1 MTNKFLTATAL
12 AALLTAC
19 GSGSSSSNNNAGS
32 GPDSPGNDTPT
43 PTPTPDP
50 VPDPT
55 QPELVN
61 PALVKP
67 AVTFDPSTD
76 TSVRDWADLGVT
88 QFDIDLADMQMAHD
102 AMTGDLPYFNENG
115 EEVLLTCEELTNLY
129 ITRILRYNDN
139 PQPNGGL
146 SISGA
151 LMINPAALDIARSL
165 DAKFEADLEAGNN
178 RGFGSRY
185 IHCMPILLKDNYD
198 TFDHPSSSASPS
210 MLGHQ
215 AGVDAPTVAGLR
227 DAGGVILGKAQ
238 QDEFAYFTTGF
249 SGRTILVTNPYN
261 TQESPAG
268 SSSGTGASIGARFA
282 IGGTGSD
289 TCQSIRHPSSV
300 NGLVGI
306 RPSVG
311 TISRKGIFPLSHVRD
326 MGGPMTKTVRD
337 SALMLT
343 AMVSIDAV
351 DDPDTTL
358 FPLESRPDTYLRALQ
373 NLDGP
378 LPLTGM
384 NIGLLTQ
391 LATNTAPSAGNTDQ
405 GILIQAAILKLETLG
420 ATVYQVELP
429 DFVNRGGGGTHY
441 DTNQYFAEFFRDGG
455 TSSRRCMVSSLTTL
469 QLQNRPDHHP
479 SCILTQG
486 IVESLRVGPRTAGL
500 VGLSATGA
508 INDTI
513 TDLELV
519 RIAQQRD
526 YTTAVMDGNLQA
538 GVVVNVDPSVVN
550 EESLEV
556 NGMAATVRD
565 VNGDEVDGVVLDALI
580 LSPGPSGG
588 RTCDFGAT
596 TQMASTVVPV
606 GVAPVAVGPDV
617 PRGMEIFTRRFDEST
632 GLKIAYAYESATIAD
647 RVAENDPYL
656 LTPDIVPGPLTQ
668 IETIDEFNR
677 RIQLALTAATSED
690 VESVLDLDAI
700 RNVLSELTGN
710 SDFD

>member
-1 MTNKFLTATAL
+1 MMKNILSVAVLAT
-12 AALLTAC
+12 LLSAC
-19 GSGSSSSNNNAGS
+19 GGDGSATTSQV
-32 GPDSPGNDTPT
+32 DND
-43 PTPTPDP
+43 DN
-50 VPDPT
+50 VPDNEPETSTPVADAT

-61 PALVKP
+61 PSLVKP
-67 AVTFDPSTD
+67 VVTFDPSTD
-76 TSVRDWADLGVT
+76 TSLRDWSSLGIT
-88 QFDIDLADMQMAHD
+88 QFDIELADMQMVHD
-102 AMTGDLPYFNENG
+102 AMTGELPYFNSAG
-115 EEVLLTCEELTNLY
+115 EEVPLTCEALTGLY
-129 ITRILRYNDN
+129 IDRILQYNDN

-151 LMINPAALDIARSL
+151 LMINPAAMDIARSL
-165 DAKFEADLEAGNN
+165 DVKFAEDVEAGNN
-178 RGFGSRY
+178 QGFAGRY

-198 TFDHPSSSASPS
+198 TFDHPSTSASVS

-249 SGRTILVTNPYN
+249 SGRTVLVTNPYN

-326 MGGPMTKTVRD
+326 IGGPMTKTVRD
-337 SALMLT
+337 TALMLT
-343 AMVSIDAV
+343 AMVSIDEI

-373 NLDGP
+373 NLNGDQP
-378 LPLTGM
+378 LAGK
-384 NIGLLTQ
+384 NIGLLKVLANNSTPDGGAGTQ
-391 LATNTAPSAGNTDQ
+391 GV
-405 GILIQAAILKLETLG
+405 LIRAAVDKLEALG
-420 ATVYQVELP
+420 AKVYQVELP

-455 TSSRRCMVSSLTTL
+455 KSPRRCMASTLTTL
-469 QLQNRPDHHP
+469 QLQARPDHHP

-500 VGLSATGA
+500 VALSASGN
-508 INDTI
+508 IDDTI
-513 TDLELV
+513 TDVELV

-538 GVVVNVDPSVVN
+538 GEVVNVAPSVVN

-556 NGMAATVRD
+556 NGMAASVRD
-565 VNGDEVDGVVLDALI
+565 RDGNEVEGVKLDALV

-588 RTCDFGAT
+588 RTCDFGST
-596 TQMASTVVPV
+596 TQMASIVVPV
-606 GVAPVAVGPDV
+606 GVAPVAIGPDT

-632 GLKIAYAYESATIAD
+632 GLTIAYAYESASIAE
-647 RVAENDPYL
+647 RVAAENPYL
-656 LTPDIVPGPLTQ
+656 LTPDIEPALTRNV
-668 IETIDEFNR
+668 ETIDEFNR
-677 RIQLALTAATSED
+677 RIQLALMAASSEQ
-690 VESVLDLDAI
+690 VEGVLDLEAV
-700 RNVLSELTGN
+700 RRALSELTGN
-710 SDFD
+710 SRFD